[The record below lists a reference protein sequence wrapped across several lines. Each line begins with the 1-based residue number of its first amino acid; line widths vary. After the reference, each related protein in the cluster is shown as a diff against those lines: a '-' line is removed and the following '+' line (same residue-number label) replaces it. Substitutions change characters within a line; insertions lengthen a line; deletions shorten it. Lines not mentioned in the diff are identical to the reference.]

1 MKKLWLLLYYG
12 LVPLLF
18 WAFLYDESVFL
29 KKAGFL
35 EVVSNLILITYYIRY
50 KNSKFVLIDWY
61 SIEALLFTCAGGILI
76 LIFRDLHLLMF
87 LNTVGFYL
95 TQFMYI
101 SIFRDEGSILP
112 PFSSV
117 IKEWKM
123 IFLTIL
129 FFIGLVFLLI
139 TYTPNS
145 LLLISFVYSTQMMVL
160 CWMAYF
166 RPIPRKAYSMG
177 FIGIFLLVMSNLWLA
192 INLLYKELP
201 YKTGVY
207 FIIYATSQLLIIE
220 SILYTRNK
228 VEN

>member
-1 MKKLWLLLYYG
+1 MKKLWLLIYFG
-12 LVPLLF
+12 LIPAIF
-18 WAFLYDESVFL
+18 WWDLYDELVLL
-29 KKAGFL
+29 KKIGFL
-35 EVVSNLILITYYIRY
+35 EIISNLILILYYIRY
-50 KNSKFVLIDWY
+50 KKTKFVLIDWY
-61 SIEALLFTCAGGILI
+61 SIEALLFTVVGGILI
-76 LIFRDLHLLMF
+76 LIFKNHHLLMF

-112 PFSSV
+112 PFASV

-123 IFLTIL
+123 IVLTIL

-166 RPIPRKAYSMG
+166 RPVPEKAFTMG
-177 FIGIFLLVMSNLWLA
+177 FVGVFLLVMSNLWLA

-201 YKTGVY
+201 YQIGVY
-207 FIIYATSQLLIIE
+207 FIIYAFSFKEFNAVATLSTYE
-220 SILYTRNK
+220 VSK
-228 VEN
+228 